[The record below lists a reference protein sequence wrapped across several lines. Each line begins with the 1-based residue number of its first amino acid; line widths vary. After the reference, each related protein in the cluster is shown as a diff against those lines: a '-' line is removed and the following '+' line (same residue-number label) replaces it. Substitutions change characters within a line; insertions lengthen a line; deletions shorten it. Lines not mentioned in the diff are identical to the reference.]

1 MGNLG
6 LGPMLEA
13 RGRERPDYTVF
24 SFPAAN
30 LADGSA
36 EEVEVDQAL
45 SLQGRR
51 GRDFLGVSGLDGLF
65 AALQQ
70 EHAAFSMIADHSQ
83 AFSFRL
89 STRTGAFNVDDPEL
103 IWAWRVASDHA
114 VDQGA
119 TDTAHIIARLDPMS
133 DGGNWGLGEPFLY
146 VAPRLFWRFQNDGDQ
161 QIDADEFAVR
171 WGSVSVALSFNIF
184 IELLE
189 RFADV
194 TLL

>member
-1 MGNLG
+1 MGTMELG
-6 LGPMLEA
+6 AMLEA

-30 LADGSA
+30 VTDGSA
-36 EEVEVDQAL
+36 EEIEVDQAL

-51 GRDFLGVSGLDGLF
+51 GRDFLGVSGIDGLL
-65 AALQQ
+65 AALQE
-70 EHAAFSMIADHSQ
+70 EHLTLATADFSQS
-83 AFSFRL
+83 FSFRL

-103 IWAWRVASDHA
+103 LWVWRIAEDYA
-114 VDQGA
+114 LTA
-119 TDTAHIIARLDPMS
+119 TATGLEPLVLNS
-133 DGGNWGLGEPFLY
+133 QGGNEALGEPFLY
-146 VAPRLFWRFQNDGDQ
+146 VAPRLFWRFGNDGDQ
-161 QIDADEFAVR
+161 TIAADEMAVR
-171 WGSVSVALSFNIF
+171 WGSVSVSLTFNIF

>member
-1 MGNLG
+1 MGNMG
-6 LGPMLEA
+6 LGPMLPA
-13 RGRERPDYTVF
+13 PGRERPDYTVF
-24 SFPAAN
+24 KFPAAT
-30 LADGSA
+30 LVDGSA

-51 GRDFLGVSGLDGLF
+51 GRDFLGVAGIDGLF
-65 AALQQ
+65 AALAE
-70 EHAAFSMIADHSQ
+70 EHLTIGSAADHSQ
-83 AFSFRL
+83 SFSFRL
-89 STRTGAFNVDDPEL
+89 ATRTGAFVVSDPEL
-103 IWAWRVASDHA
+103 IWVWRVTSDHA
-114 VDQGA
+114 IDLGA
-119 TDTAHIIARLDPMS
+119 TDTANTISRLDPMS

-161 QIDADEFAVR
+161 SIAADEFAVR
-171 WGSVSVALSFNIF
+171 WGSISVNLSFEIF